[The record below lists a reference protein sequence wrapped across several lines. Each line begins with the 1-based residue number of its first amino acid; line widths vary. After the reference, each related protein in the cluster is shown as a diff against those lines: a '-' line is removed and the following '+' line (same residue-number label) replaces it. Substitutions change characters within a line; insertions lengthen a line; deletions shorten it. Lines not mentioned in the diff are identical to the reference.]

1 MAKQETLQAE
11 KRDVKGTTASRRLR
25 RSGIVPAVI
34 YGSSQ
39 REYMIQLDS
48 KTFADLARKQSSQ
61 NFIVNLEIEGA
72 QEKSKLAIVQDI
84 QRDALSGSLIHV
96 DFRAVSESESVHAV
110 VPIDL
115 QGEPAGVKAGGLL
128 EQTIYEI
135 EIHCRPGDLPE
146 SIVNDISHLE
156 MGDTIKVGELNWPDG
171 VTTRMDEEVLVAHVT
186 EPRVTAAEEEAEA
199 EAAAAAGAEAAG
211 DTDEGEEGEEG
222 AAEEEGDE
230 SGAEE

>member
-156 MGDTIKVGELNWPDG
+156 
-171 VTTRMDEEVLVAHVT
+171 EVLVAHVT